1 MPKSSATKPK
11 SNYDLDNL
19 KGELDPQK
27 SSLKPNNSPQK
38 YPKNIQPIALMPARL
53 ASITAGEE
61 QRIKYRVQQ
70 DLSKII
76 KPTQSTGIF
85 RIVNSNVYD
94 DIEKF
99 DDKFYQLKTNLEQVI
114 ENNMTEKL
122 NQINK
127 DRQSLMDVYNIKY
140 RPGTAMER
148 QTFFSKRV
156 S

>member
-1 MPKSSATKPK
+1 
-11 SNYDLDNL
+11 
-19 KGELDPQK
+19 
-27 SSLKPNNSPQK
+27 
-38 YPKNIQPIALMPARL
+38 MPARL

-76 KPTQSTGIF
+76 KPIQSTGIF